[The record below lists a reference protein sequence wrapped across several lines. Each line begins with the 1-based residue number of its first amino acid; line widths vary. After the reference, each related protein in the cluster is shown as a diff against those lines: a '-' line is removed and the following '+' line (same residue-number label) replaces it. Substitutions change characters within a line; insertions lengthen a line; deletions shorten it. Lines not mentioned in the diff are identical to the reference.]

1 MNKPREFWIE
11 EWNNGNWNSST
22 CWQNDLPAVNNLI
35 HVIEYAAYEKLQQE
49 NEKLSDRCEL
59 YSEIQGKLLDDIEF
73 MKQENAKLKQACEVM
88 RDAFK
93 KHASH
98 SFDCERFGPN
108 HECSCGFY
116 EAQEKV
122 KEIFK

>member
-1 MNKPREFWIE
+1 MKDYREFWIE

-49 NEKLSDRCEL
+49 N
-59 YSEIQGKLLDDIEF
+59 
-73 MKQENAKLKQACEVM
+73 AKLKQACEVM
-88 RDAFK
+88 REALESYSCEIFCD
-93 KHASH
+93 S
-98 SFDCERFGPN
+98 SGVDCELICLAP
-108 HECSCGFY
+108 
-116 EAQEKV
+116 EKV